1 MDLVELLR
9 KNRSYRRFDQR
20 RRIDRQ
26 TLVELVEL
34 ARLCPS
40 SSNRQPLKF
49 IVACSPEEAARVF
62 PYLAWA
68 GAIKDWDGPAEGER
82 PAAYILILGDKQV
95 RGEFHLDP
103 GIAAQSMLLGA
114 VQQGLGGCMIAAID
128 HRGLRRELN
137 LPERFEIC
145 LAVALGHP
153 AETVVL
159 EEMKHPGEFD
169 YWRDAEGV
177 HHVPKRPLAELL
189 LEF

>member
-1 MDLVELLR
+1 MDFVDLLR
-9 KNRSYRRFDQR
+9 NNRSYRRFDQR
-20 RRIDRQ
+20 RRIERR
-26 TLVELVEL
+26 TLVELVDL
-34 ARLCPS
+34 TRLCPS
-40 SSNRQPLKF
+40 ASNRQPLKF
-49 IVACSPEEAARVF
+49 IVACSPEETARVF

-68 GAIKDWDGPAEGER
+68 GALRDWAGPAEGER

-95 RGEFHLDP
+95 YCEFNLDP
-103 GIAAQSMLLGA
+103 GIAAQSMLLA
-114 VQQGLGGCMIAAID
+114 ASHRGLGGCMLAAID
-128 HRGLRRELN
+128 RPGLRRELN

-159 EEMKHPGEFD
+159 EEMKHPAAFD